1 MRRTFL
7 LISCVR
13 WRKTTACSRKRTER
27 TTMKPR
33 LPPQQKR
40 TAPRERRAR
49 TRRAGHCGLQEGR
62 LRARQRRRRIRS
74 HRLATWAARSPRPRS
89 GRNVRRRSTATP
101 LRRATSS
108 TMRAKRRRKS
118 LCRRGSRPRER
129 ERPEERRRVTWS
141 VRRHTRV
148 ALRSDGQ
155 DETCCMLG
163 PAGRPSVVALEWI
176 RLGQV
181 AHCAVRRLFP
191 SVIRGCPPSFAG
203 RGARRTSRS
212 ILDMNKKKEDSAY
225 RVVAENRVARRNYE
239 IFDTIE
245 AGLELKGT
253 EVKSVRYGSV
263 NLRDGFAA
271 IDDAGEIWLRNV
283 HIPEHK
289 TTGGYFNHK
298 PKRPRKM
305 LMHKKEIRKLRQ
317 QIMEKGVTLVPLRI
331 YFNKRS
337 WVKVLVGIGKGKKLY
352 DKREAIKRRDTDR
365 MVNRAIRAGMRGE

>member
-1 MRRTFL
+1 M
-7 LISCVR
+7 V
-13 WRKTTACSRKRTER
+13 K
-27 TTMKPR
+27 M
-33 LPPQQKR
+33 
-40 TAPRERRAR
+40 
-49 TRRAGHCGLQEGR
+49 
-62 LRARQRRRRIRS
+62 
-74 HRLATWAARSPRPRS
+74 RLAACWVLLGVLVSSLWS
-89 GRNVRRRSTATP
+89 GSGLV
-101 LRRATSS
+101 
-108 TMRAKRRRKS
+108 
-118 LCRRGSRPRER
+118 
-129 ERPEERRRVTWS
+129 
-141 VRRHTRV
+141 
-148 ALRSDGQ
+148 
-155 DETCCMLG
+155 
-163 PAGRPSVVALEWI
+163 
-176 RLGQV
+176 
-181 AHCAVRRLFP
+181 
-191 SVIRGCPPSFAG
+191 SFAG